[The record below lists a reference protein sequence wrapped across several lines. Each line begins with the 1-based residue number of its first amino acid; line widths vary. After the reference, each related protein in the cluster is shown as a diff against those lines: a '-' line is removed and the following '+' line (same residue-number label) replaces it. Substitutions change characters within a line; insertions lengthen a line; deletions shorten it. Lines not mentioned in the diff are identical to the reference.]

1 MNKDLNVRRE
11 TIKFPEENI
20 DDKLL
25 DRGLSDDFFGFDTK
39 NKGNNGKNKQVWLH
53 QTKISAQERNLSTKW
68 KGNLTNERKD
78 FQIVYLTRGYYPEYM
93 KNSYISKPNNLI
105 QKWAEDLSIRKWHM
119 DGQYEKVLN
128 ITNY

>member
-1 MNKDLNVRRE
+1 MNKDLNVRCK

-53 QTKISAQERNLSTKW
+53 QTTEFLHN
-68 KGNLTNERKD
+68 KGNNQPSEKA
-78 FQIVYLTRGYYPEYM
+78 
-93 KNSYISKPNNLI
+93 ISRTGEIFENHIFLLVADI
-105 QKWAEDLSIRKWHM
+105 QSMQKAQK
-119 DGQYEKVLN
+119 
-128 ITNY
+128 T